1 MWLFYNIK
9 PNMTLWLCTFTE
21 ILGRYDL
28 LVEVVSNTVE
38 RSFVAGLLCLW
49 VHASGLFD
57 SHHRNGVC
65 DDCRD
70 VLLVEC

>member
-1 MWLFYNIK
+1 MSS
-9 PNMTLWLCTFTE
+9 FTE
-21 ILGRYDL
+21 ILAQYVL

-38 RSFVAGLLCLW
+38 RSSVAGLLRLW

-57 SHHRNGVC
+57 SHHCNGVC

-70 VLLVEC
+70 ILLAER